1 MNEIKVSASSQAMVT
16 SEKTY
21 SIKHSQSVPKQ
32 VTGLHLAAYFGLK
45 ETIITLLENG
55 HDSTLNDT
63 FGWSPLL
70 RAAEKGHEAMIKLL
84 LDYSS
89 VDVNP
94 DDDDGRTLL

>member
-1 MNEIKVSASSQAMVT
+1 
-16 SEKTY
+16 
-21 SIKHSQSVPKQ
+21 
-32 VTGLHLAAYFGLK
+32 
-45 ETIITLLENG
+45 
-55 HDSTLNDT
+55 
-63 FGWSPLL
+63 L

>member
-1 MNEIKVSASSQAMVT
+1 M
-16 SEKTY
+16 
-21 SIKHSQSVPKQ
+21 
-32 VTGLHLAAYFGLK
+32 
-45 ETIITLLENG
+45 ITLLENG

-63 FGWSPLL
+63 FGWSPPL